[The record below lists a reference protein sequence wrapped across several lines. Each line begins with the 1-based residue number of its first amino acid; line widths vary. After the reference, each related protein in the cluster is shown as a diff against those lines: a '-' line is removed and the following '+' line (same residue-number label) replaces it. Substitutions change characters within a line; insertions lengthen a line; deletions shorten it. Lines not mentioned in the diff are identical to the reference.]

1 LAPHASSILFLVV
14 GILAPGSPAQVIFWM
29 LSSLATSIP
38 NFLRAVSV
46 IAQEVTGS
54 KWNGFLFIGI
64 ADGAA
69 KGGSRKPERRNK

>member
-1 LAPHASSILFLVV
+1 
-14 GILAPGSPAQVIFWM
+14 M